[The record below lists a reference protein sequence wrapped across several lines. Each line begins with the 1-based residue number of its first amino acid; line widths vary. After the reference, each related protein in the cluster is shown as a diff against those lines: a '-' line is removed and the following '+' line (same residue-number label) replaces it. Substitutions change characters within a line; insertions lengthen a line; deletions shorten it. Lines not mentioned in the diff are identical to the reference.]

1 MKSEKLTKAIQAY
14 RGNILDFQQGM
25 KQTLIDVVE
34 EVFNRHNEDEV
45 DIMFPKTMVLQ
56 EWDEQGRTDILTQH
70 IVNGIRMTRQDV
82 SDKKRYSFDLLNEED
97 EPDLNF
103 ATDLNASNRIM
114 IVYTLI
120 QMAKDY

>member
-14 RGNILDFQQGM
+14 RVNILDFQQGM

-45 DIMFPKTMVLQ
+45 DIMFPKAMVLQ
-56 EWDEQGRTDILTQH
+56 EWDEQGRTNILTQH
-70 IVNGIRMTRQDV
+70 IVNGIRMTRQSV

-103 ATDLNASNRIM
+103 ATDLNASNRIL